1 MQLTQGIVE
10 VVIEYPRVLSRCVT
24 SEVSEN
30 PKIDY
35 LIAVS
40 HVLLISRNTSP
51 TYSAF
56 LRTTCKKNY
65 ITENKVTSRS
75 APVLFKP
82 LKYIIKIHWP
92 AFCKPYL
99 VNKKEESGMSSLKQY
114 NQMSDQPA
122 ISLHAQQRMDLRGMS
137 ERDIELVLKFG
148 RKIHS
153 RRTVFHV
160 IGRKEIKKY
169 ASECPELKELD
180 GLHVLTVPDKGTVL
194 TAYRNHDL
202 RHIRPS
208 KRKHKHLH

>member
-1 MQLTQGIVE
+1 MQLTQGIV
-10 VVIEYPRVLSRCVT
+10 VVVVEYPRVVSRCIT
-24 SEVSEN
+24 SRVFNSPNVGYLTADSFLLPAPRTATFAN
-30 PKIDY
+30 PE
-35 LIAVS
+35 S
-40 HVLLISRNTSP
+40 
-51 TYSAF
+51 F
-56 LRTTCKKNY
+56 LASCKKNY
-65 ITENKVTSRS
+65 IPRNKITEYR
-75 APVLFKP
+75 APLLFKS
-82 LKYIIKIHWP
+82 LNNRIKVLWP
-92 AFCKPYL
+92 AFCKSYL
-99 VNKKEESGMSSLKQY
+99 VNKNEESVMSSQKQY

-122 ISLHAQQRMDLRGMS
+122 ISSHAQQRMDLRGMS

-148 RKIHS
+148 RRIHS

>member
-1 MQLTQGIVE
+1 MVVE
-10 VVIEYPRVLSRCVT
+10 HPRVVSSSVI
-24 SEVSEN
+24 SEVSQSCN
-30 PKIDY
+30 IGYSTAFSFILLKSRD
-35 LIAVS
+35 IAFFNFAS
-40 HVLLISRNTSP
+40 IPPLS
-51 TYSAF
+51 
-56 LRTTCKKNY
+56 KKNY
-65 ITENKVTSRS
+65 EEVDFITHLKWRFVFK
-75 APVLFKP
+75 ALKCIDKFIWPV
-82 LKYIIKIHWP
+82 
-92 AFCKPYL
+92 FCNL
-99 VNKKEESGMSSLKQY
+99 CSVNQNEERMMSSHKQY
-114 NQMSDQPA
+114 NQMSCQPA
-122 ISLHAQQRMDLRGMS
+122 ISSHAQQRMDLRGMS

>member
-1 MQLTQGIVE
+1 
-10 VVIEYPRVLSRCVT
+10 
-24 SEVSEN
+24 
-30 PKIDY
+30 
-35 LIAVS
+35 
-40 HVLLISRNTSP
+40 
-51 TYSAF
+51 
-56 LRTTCKKNY
+56 
-65 ITENKVTSRS
+65 
-75 APVLFKP
+75 
-82 LKYIIKIHWP
+82 
-92 AFCKPYL
+92 
-99 VNKKEESGMSSLKQY
+99 MSSQKQY

-122 ISLHAQQRMDLRGMS
+122 ISSHAQQRMDLRGMS

-160 IGRKEIKKY
+160 IGRKDIKKH

-180 GLHVLTVPDKGTVL
+180 GLHVLTVPQNGTVL